1 MFSLGRADVFASGDL
16 ALQEAARVLFDMDER
31 PKERA
36 MREMAKAWSPWQSMT
51 RVLKAGRKEPV
62 SGEAR
67 SAVVFLHGYGANGA
81 DLLGLADVLGEHL
94 PDTLFVA
101 PDAPEACAGAPMGF
115 QWFPIPW
122 IDNSSE
128 EEAERGL
135 RAAAEDL
142 DAFLDALMVDE
153 DMLPEQVVL
162 FGFSQGTM
170 MSLHVAPRREDPVA
184 GIVAFSG
191 RLMAP
196 ELLAD
201 EAVSRPPILLIHGD
215 ADDVVPVQS
224 LPEAADALE
233 KAGFEDVYAHIQ
245 KGTGHGIA
253 NDGLSVAL
261 AFMRDKLGL

>member
-1 MFSLGRADVFASGDL
+1 
-16 ALQEAARVLFDMDER
+16 
-31 PKERA
+31 
-36 MREMAKAWSPWQSMT
+36 MT
-51 RVLKAGRKEPV
+51 RVLTADRREPV
-62 SGEAR
+62 SGETR

-81 DLLGLADVLGEHL
+81 DLLGLADPLGEHL

-101 PDAPEACAGAPMGF
+101 PDAPETIPGMPMGL

-135 RAAAEDL
+135 LTAARDL

-153 DMLPEQVVL
+153 DLLPEQVVL

-170 MSLHVAPRREDPVA
+170 MALHVAPRREDPVA

-191 RLMAP
+191 RLLSP
-196 ELLAD
+196 DLLAD
-201 EAVSRPPILLIHGD
+201 ETRSRPPVLLVHGD

-224 LPEAADALE
+224 LPEAAEALQE
-233 KAGFEDVYAHIQ
+233 AGWKDVYAHIM
-245 KGTGHGIA
+245 KGTAHGIA
-253 NDGLSVAL
+253 PDGLSVAL

>member
-1 MFSLGRADVFASGDL
+1 
-16 ALQEAARVLFDMDER
+16 
-31 PKERA
+31 
-36 MREMAKAWSPWQSMT
+36 MT
-51 RVLKAGRKEPV
+51 RVLNAGRRGPQ
-62 SGEAR
+62 SGTTR
-67 SAVVFLHGYGANGA
+67 SVVVFLHGYGANGA

-101 PDAPEACAGAPMGF
+101 PDAPETIPGMPFGF

-122 IDNSSE
+122 IDSSSE

-135 RAAAEDL
+135 MAAADDL
-142 DAFLDALMVDE
+142 DAFLDALMVDQ
-153 DMLPEQVVL
+153 DVLPEQVVL

-196 ELLAD
+196 ELLID
-201 EAVSRPPILLIHGD
+201 EVKCRPPVLLVHGD
-215 ADDVVPVQS
+215 MDDVVPPSS
-224 LPEAADALE
+224 LPEAAEALQA
-233 KAGFEDVYAHIQ
+233 AGWQDVYAHVM
-245 KGTGHGIA
+245 KGTAHGIA
-253 NDGLSVAL
+253 PDGLSVAL